1 MIEPKPTGRGVQDAL
16 ARARTL
22 IEQQNFSSAAHLYEQ
37 LLDDELEPVLRSEVQ
52 TNLAAAL
59 CTLAQSK
66 PVSDN
71 TIVDQLDRA
80 RDLLM
85 AALQQRQQGQAPR
98 EWAASRANLAL
109 VYMARHRATRN
120 ENDILSAHMA
130 LDGTEDA
137 LRRAEAPDL
146 LEWVR
151 AIRDHL
157 LELRERRA
165 RRRQT

>member
-1 MIEPKPTGRGVQDAL
+1 MIGPKSAEGIRDAL
-16 ARARTL
+16 DRARSL
-22 IEQQNFSSAAHLYEQ
+22 IEQQDFGSAAQLY
-37 LLDDELEPVLRSEVQ
+37 DELLAADLEPDLRSEVQ

-59 CTLAQSK
+59 CTLAQRK
-66 PVSDN
+66 PVSDS

-80 RDLLM
+80 RGLLT
-85 AALQQRQQGQAPR
+85 AALQQRQQTQTPR

-130 LDGTEDA
+130 LDGVEDA
-137 LRRAEAPDL
+137 LRRAEALDL
-146 LEWVR
+146 LDWVKS
-151 AIRDHL
+151 IRDHM

-165 RRRQT
+165 RRRQI